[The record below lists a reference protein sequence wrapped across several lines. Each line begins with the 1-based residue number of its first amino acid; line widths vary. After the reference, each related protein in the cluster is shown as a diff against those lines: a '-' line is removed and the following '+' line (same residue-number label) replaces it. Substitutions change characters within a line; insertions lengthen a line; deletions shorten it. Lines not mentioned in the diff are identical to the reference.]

1 MKPRADAV
9 VKAIKEAQEAKT
21 NGYKQ
26 ALLEIRGGRKSSHWI
41 WYVWPSLASVRKTTR
56 PQYSLRDVRDAKALI
71 RDPLLRE
78 RLKEITGVAERH
90 LASGT
95 KPEILFGSR
104 VDVEKFHECATCF
117 ALVALKVRDLELA
130 QVMIDAL
137 VALHGGA
144 LEPTTVKYLTEEG
157 DLAEFAKVGL
167 LSNQKGIKK

>member
-1 MKPRADAV
+1 MRKFTHVEHQCFKPRWP
-9 VKAIKEAQEAKT
+9 KHE
-21 NGYKQ
+21 
-26 ALLEIRGGRKSSHWI
+26 KSIIQWI
-41 WYVWPSLASVRKTTR
+41 WYVLV
-56 PQYSLRDVRDAKALI
+56 
-71 RDPLLRE
+71 
-78 RLKEITGVAERH
+78 
-90 LASGT
+90 
-95 KPEILFGSR
+95 LFHRG
-104 VDVEKFHECATCF
+104 ATCF